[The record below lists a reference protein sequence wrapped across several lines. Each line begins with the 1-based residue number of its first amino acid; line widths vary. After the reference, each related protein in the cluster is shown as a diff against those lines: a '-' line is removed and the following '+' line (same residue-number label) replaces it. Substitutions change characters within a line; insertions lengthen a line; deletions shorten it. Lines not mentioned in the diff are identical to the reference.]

1 MRVAIGKQAGR
12 SFIMT
17 RGHQSGVGFDA
28 QVAFDDCLALG
39 CCHPPGARLDTLPP
53 LSERFLT
60 FLSINWNFN
69 MTNVL
74 TWILRIL
81 GAVVALLG
89 LGLAAGGLKLISLS
103 GSWFYLFAGVVMI
116 AIGYFA
122 VRRHSATVWTALG
135 LFAVSLIWALWEV
148 GFDFWQLVPRT
159 VTFLVIALGAA
170 LISPFLLRKS
180 GAPALSGKVAA
191 GISVVLAAAFV
202 ATIAGMFRP
211 HPTVVAANG
220 NPAPVVDA
228 DAGKD
233 SGDDW
238 PAWGR
243 NTGGNRFAQFD
254 QINKSNV
261 KNLEVAWTY
270 RTGDLAVDGKE
281 YQVTPL
287 KVDDTVYLCTPSNIV
302 IAIEATSGK
311 ERWRFDPQAKIS
323 ESTKGWRR
331 CRGVGYADLTK
342 LTAPATDNDGSND
355 TATEAALPDVC
366 RKRILTSTTDARL
379 LAIDAE
385 TGKLCDGFGVN
396 GAVDLSIGLTPDPV
410 GGQQGSY
417 NVTSAPLVADG
428 VVMVGGRLNDNLT
441 VGEPSGVVRGF
452 DVRTGEILWAWDAAR
467 GATDSTPLPA
477 GQTYAPETP
486 NFWGTAAYDPQL
498 GLAFFPTGNQTP
510 DFWTGNRHPYSD
522 EYNDAIVA
530 VDMKTGKERWHFR
543 TANIDQFDYDVS
555 AQPIL
560 FDLPKADG
568 TKTPVI
574 IQLTKR
580 GQIFVLDRRTGEPVV
595 PVEQRP
601 VSTDSM
607 AGMNVAPT
615 QPVSAISVGADKL
628 GERDMWGA
636 TIFDQLYCRIEF
648 MDMRWEGE
656 FTPLSDKKRT
666 LIYPGYYGG
675 FNWGGGAIDA
685 STGTLIVN
693 DIRMAQWG
701 RFIKQDEAKRIG
713 LKPSTEGEYSEQLGT
728 PWGVERSMF
737 VSPLGIPCFKPPF
750 GSMTAIDLATG
761 KTKWQVPMGSIQD
774 APVRGVVP
782 GVVIPLGMPTMGGPL
797 VTKGGLTFFHGTL
810 DYYTR
815 ALDSDTGEELWRGR
829 LPVGG
834 QGAPMS
840 YVGKDGKQYIVVVA
854 GGATRTGT
862 NDNRGDYVIAYSLP
876 N

>member
-1 MRVAIGKQAGR
+1 MKI
-12 SFIMT
+12 FI
-17 RGHQSGVGFDA
+17 
-28 QVAFDDCLALG
+28 
-39 CCHPPGARLDTLPP
+39 
-53 LSERFLT
+53 E
-60 FLSINWNFN
+60 
-69 MTNVL
+69 
-74 TWILRIL
+74 WILRVL
-81 GAVVALLG
+81 GAIVALLG
-89 LGLAAGGLKLISLS
+89 LGLAAGGVKLLTLG
-103 GSWFYLFAGVVMI
+103 GSWFYFAAGVIMM

-122 VRRHSATVWTALG
+122 FRRRAAALWTALG
-135 LFAVSLIWALWEV
+135 LLFLSVAWAIFEV
-148 GFDFWQLVPRT
+148 GIDFWQLVPRT

-170 LISPFLLRKS
+170 LISPLLARRS
-180 GAPALSGKVAA
+180 GAPAMTIRSGGLLVIVLTAA
-191 GISVVLAAAFV
+191 LVGAV
-202 ATIAGMFRP
+202 AGMFRP
-211 HPTVVAANG
+211 HPTVVATNDQL
-220 NPAPVVDA
+220 APVVSA
-228 DAGKD
+228 DAGKE
-233 SGDDW
+233 SGNDW

-243 NTGGNRFAQFD
+243 GTTGNRFVQFE

-261 KNLEVAWTY
+261 KDLKVAWTY
-270 RTGDLAVDGKE
+270 HTGDLAVDGKE

-287 KVDDTVYLCTPSNIV
+287 KIDDTVYLCTPSNIV
-302 IAIEATSGK
+302 IALDPTTGK
-311 ERWRFDPQAKIS
+311 ERWKFDPQTKIS
-323 ESTKGWRR
+323 QSTAGWRR
-331 CRGVGYADLTK
+331 CRGVGYADLTAS
-342 LTAPATDNDGSND
+342 TASAGDTSVPDGVQAAAT
-355 TATEAALPDVC
+355 LPEVC

-385 TGKLCDGFGVN
+385 TGKLCQDFGVN
-396 GAVDLSIGLTPDPV
+396 GAVDLSVGLTKDPV

-452 DVRTGEILWAWDAAR
+452 DVRTGKILWAWDAAR
-467 GATDSTPLPA
+467 GATDSTPLPE
-477 GQTYAPETP
+477 GETYAPETP
-486 NFWGTAAYDPQL
+486 NFWGTAAYDPAL
-498 GLAFFPTGNQTP
+498 GLAYFPTGNQTP
-510 DFWTGNRHPYSD
+510 DFWTGNRHSYSD

-543 TANIDQFDYDVS
+543 TANVDQYDYDVS

-560 FDLPKADG
+560 YDLPKADG
-568 TKTPVI
+568 SKTPVL

-580 GQIFVLDRRTGEPVV
+580 GEIFVLDRRTGEPVV
-595 PVEQRP
+595 PVEQRKVP
-601 VSTDSM
+601 TDAMPGMEVS
-607 AGMNVAPT
+607 PT
-615 QPVSAISVGADKL
+615 QPFSAISVGAESLK
-628 GERDMWGA
+628 ESDMWGA

-648 MDMRWEGE
+648 KEMRWEGP
-656 FTPLSDKKRT
+656 FTPLSDKQRT

-713 LKPSTEGEYSEQLGT
+713 LEPSTEGEYSEQLGT

-737 VSPLGIPCFKPPF
+737 VSPLGVPCFKPPF
-750 GSMTAIDLATG
+750 GSMTAIDLTTG

-774 APVRGVVP
+774 APVHGIVP
-782 GVVIPLGMPTMGGPL
+782 GVLIPLGMPTMGGPL

-815 ALDSDTGEELWRGR
+815 ALDNDTGKELWKGR

-840 YVGKDGKQYIVVVA
+840 YVGRDGKQYIVVVA

-862 NDNRGDYVIAYSLP
+862 NDNRGDDVIAYALP
-876 N
+876 DEETK

>member
-1 MRVAIGKQAGR
+1 
-12 SFIMT
+12 
-17 RGHQSGVGFDA
+17 
-28 QVAFDDCLALG
+28 
-39 CCHPPGARLDTLPP
+39 
-53 LSERFLT
+53 
-60 FLSINWNFN
+60 
-69 MTNVL
+69 MTNIL
-74 TWILRIL
+74 TWALRVL
-81 GAVVALLG
+81 GALVALLG
-89 LGLAAGGLKLISLS
+89 LGLAAGGIKLISLG
-103 GSWFYLFAGVVMI
+103 GSWFYLLAGIAMI
-116 AIGYFA
+116 AIGYC
-122 VRRHSATVWTALG
+122 VIRRRSAALWTALG
-135 LFAVSLIWALWEV
+135 LLAVSLLWALWEV
-148 GFDFWQLVPRT
+148 GIDFWQLVPRT
-159 VTFLVIALGAA
+159 VTFLVIALGTAI
-170 LISPFLLRKS
+170 ISPVLLRKS
-180 GAPALSGKVAA
+180 GRPALPGKYAA
-191 GISVVLAAAFV
+191 GLSVVLAAAFV
-202 ATIAGMFRP
+202 ATLGGMFRP
-211 HPTVVAANG
+211 HPTIVATSGAA
-220 NPAPVVDA
+220 APVVNA

-233 SGDDW
+233 SGNDW
-238 PAWGR
+238 PAYGR
-243 NTGGNRFAQFD
+243 NTEGNRFAQFD

-261 KNLEVAWTY
+261 KDLQVAWTY

-281 YQVTPL
+281 YQTTPL
-287 KVDDTVYLCTPSNIV
+287 KIDDTVYLCTPSNIV
-302 IAIEATSGK
+302 IALEATTGK
-311 ERWRFDPQAKIS
+311 ERWKFDPHAKIS

-331 CRGVGYADLTK
+331 CRGVGYADLTAVA
-342 LTAPATDNDGSND
+342 APATDNAGSNG
-355 TATEAALPDVC
+355 AAVPVALPEVC

-385 TGKLCDGFGVN
+385 TGKLCEDFGVN
-396 GAVDLSIGLTPDPV
+396 GAVDLSVGLTPDPV

-452 DVRTGEILWAWDAAR
+452 DVRTGQILWAWDAAR
-467 GATDSTPLPA
+467 GAKDSTPLPP

-486 NFWGTAAYDPQL
+486 NFWGTAAYDPKL
-498 GLAFFPTGNQTP
+498 GLAYFPTGNQTP
-510 DFWTGNRHPYSD
+510 DFWTGNRHEYSD

-530 VDMKTGKERWHFR
+530 VDMKTGKEAWHFR

-555 AQPIL
+555 SQPIL
-560 FDLPKADG
+560 YDLKKSDSS
-568 TKTPVI
+568 TVPVI

-580 GQIFVLDRRTGEPVV
+580 GEIFVLDRRNGQPVV
-595 PVEQRP
+595 PVEQRK
-601 VSTDSM
+601 VSTKSM
-607 AGMNVAPT
+607 EGMQVAET
-615 QPVSAISVGADKL
+615 QPFSAISVGTTPFK
-628 GERDMWGA
+628 ESDMWGG

-648 MDMRWEGE
+648 KEMRWDGH
-656 FTPLSDKKRT
+656 FTPLSDKQRT

-701 RFIKQDEAKRIG
+701 RFIKQEEAKRIG

-750 GSMTAIDLATG
+750 GSMTAIDLASG

-774 APVRGVVP
+774 APVHGIVP
-782 GVVIPLGMPTMGGPL
+782 GVLIPLGMPTMGGPL

-840 YVGKDGKQYIVVVA
+840 YVGKDGKQYVVVVA

-862 NDNRGDYVIAYSLP
+862 NDNRGDYVIAYALP
-876 N
+876 K